1 MAVEGHRR
9 HVRAHPTAPD
19 VPQEAPPIAT
29 SGILEIRQGDQIRQ
43 YALSGDPTAIG
54 RAEDNQLVLS
64 DPLVSRHHARLEWA
78 GDGYCISDLGSA
90 NGTRVDGAEIDPKVA
105 RPIKDGDT
113 ITIGGFTLVMRLSGL
128 DQGATRVAP
137 APWAAGPAREAHA
150 VTLVAP
156 PRPRLI
162 VTAPQWTKE
171 FPLEGDILSLGR
183 DPANDIVIDDLVVS
197 RRHAELRRAGPG
209 YEIADLGSANGLTFQ
224 GQRVPARL
232 LADGDILEIGQSVT
246 LAYRTSPEAVEE
258 TTLAQQLDLRGHA
271 VITIGRSAGN
281 DVTLDYPAVSRNHAR
296 IFRADGG
303 YVVEDVGSSNGTFLN
318 GERVLPREPRP
329 LRPGDTIRVGP
340 IKFVFAPEALQ
351 QVDESRDLRLDAL
364 HLNQFVGKG
373 LNLLQDISL
382 AIHAREFVAVVG
394 VSGAGKST
402 LLDALNG
409 FRPAGDGAV
418 LVNGTNLYRNFDA
431 YRTDLGYVPQDDII
445 HKELTISK
453 ALDYSARL
461 RLPSDTGPA
470 ERRQRVEEVMEILGL
485 SERRDLPISRL
496 SGGQRKRVSIGA
508 ELLTKPGLF
517 FLDEATS
524 GLDPG
529 TESQMMRLLRK
540 LADQGHTVLLVT
552 HATKNVML
560 CDQVVFLAKGGHL
573 AYYGPPEEALPY
585 FEVEDFDGIYEK
597 LENELTPETW
607 AQKYRQSDQYQ
618 KFVVARLEEKYGD
631 VVRGPAQA
639 PPAQARPSAPARA
652 AAPRT
657 VSSLRQ
663 FWILSSRYL
672 DIIRRDRMNL
682 LLLFL
687 IAPALGAI
695 DLISWPRNLFDLR
708 VGDSIRAM
716 TMLFMG
722 SLIPFLVGALTS
734 VREIVKENAIY
745 KRERTVT
752 LKIVPYLLSK
762 VWIGYLFA
770 FYHAGAFFALK
781 LLAIDFSHLQTI
793 DLVQFYVTLA
803 LSVMSGVMWGLLI
816 STFVPREEQAM
827 ILVIA
832 VVVVQMVFS
841 GGLLP
846 LNTLGPAGLVLGDIT
861 STKWVF
867 QALTAAAHVKT
878 GVCEGVDLSACNL
891 PGIQQYA
898 TDAERKVALHPID
911 DRFGDIFGADV
922 YVTWAAIG
930 AIMAGIF
937 ILLLVLQKRKDVI

>member
-1 MAVEGHRR
+1 
-9 HVRAHPTAPD
+9 
-19 VPQEAPPIAT
+19 
-29 SGILEIRQGDQIRQ
+29 
-43 YALSGDPTAIG
+43 
-54 RAEDNQLVLS
+54 
-64 DPLVSRHHARLEWA
+64 VSRHHARLESVGA
-78 GDGYCISDLGSA
+78 AYRISDLGSA
-90 NGTRVDGAEIDPKVA
+90 NGTSVDGAEIDPKVP

-113 ITIGGFTLVMRLSGL
+113 ITIGGFSLTLRLAAGPGQAPRVSSAPK
-128 DQGATRVAP
+128 ATRVTEPVAL
-137 APWAAGPAREAHA
+137 
-150 VTLVAP
+150 TLVAP

-162 VTAPQWTKE
+162 VTTPQWTKE
-171 FPLEGDILSLGR
+171 FPVEKELLTLGR
-183 DPANDIVIDDLVVS
+183 DPTNDVVIDDAVVS
-197 RRHAELRRAGPG
+197 RRHAELRRSGPG
-209 YEIADLGSANGLTFQ
+209 YEIADLESANGITFQ
-224 GQRVPARL
+224 GQRVPTRL
-232 LADGDILEIGQSVT
+232 LVDGDVLQIGQTVT
-246 LAYRTSPEAVEE
+246 LAYRTSLEALEE
-258 TTLAQQLDLRGHA
+258 TVVAEKLDLRGHA
-271 VITIGRSAGN
+271 VITIGRSPGN

-303 YVVEDVGSSNGTFLN
+303 YVVEDVGSSNGTFVN
-318 GERVLPREPRP
+318 GERVLPRQPRP
-329 LRPGDTIRVGP
+329 LQPGDTIRVGP
-340 IKFVFAPEALQ
+340 IKFTFAPEALQ
-351 QVDESRDLRLDAL
+351 QVDESRDLRLDAV

-409 FRPAGDGAV
+409 FRPAGGGTV
-418 LVNGTNLYRNFDA
+418 LVNGTDLYRNFDA

-445 HKELTISK
+445 HKELTVQK
-453 ALDYSARL
+453 ALNYSARL
-461 RLPSDTGPA
+461 RLPPDTSPA
-470 ERRQRVEEVMEILGL
+470 ERRQRVEAVMETLGL
-485 SERRDLPISRL
+485 TERRNVSILRL

-573 AYYGPPEEALPY
+573 AYYGPPEEALAY
-585 FEVEDFDGIYEK
+585 FGVEDFDGIYEK
-597 LENELTPETW
+597 LEGELTPETW
-607 AQKYRQSDQYQ
+607 AQNYRQSDLYQ
-618 KFVVARLEEKYGD
+618 KFVVARLEKSC
-631 VVRGPAQA
+631 GPQVFSSPLKKEAPLPQAAPIQVGQA
-639 PPAQARPSAPARA
+639 PRRSRAPA
-652 AAPRT
+652 PS

-672 DIIRRDRMNL
+672 DIIRRDRTNL
-682 LLLFL
+682 ALLFL
-687 IAPALGAI
+687 IAPALAAI
-695 DLISWPRNLFDLR
+695 DLIAWPRNLFDVR

-716 TMLFMG
+716 TMLFMA

-734 VREIVKENAIY
+734 VREIVKESAIY
-745 KRERTVT
+745 RRERTVT

-762 VWIGYLFA
+762 VWVGYLFA

-781 LLAIDFSHLQTI
+781 LLAIDFSQLDTLN
-793 DLVQFYVTLA
+793 LVQLYITLA

-816 STFVPREEQAM
+816 STLVPREEQAM
-827 ILVIA
+827 ILVIV

-846 LNTLGPAGLVLGDIT
+846 LNTLGPAGVVLGDIT

-867 QALTAAAHVKT
+867 QALTAAAKAKT
-878 GVCEGVDLSACNL
+878 GVCEGMDLSGCNL
-891 PGIQQYA
+891 PGLQKYT
-898 TDAERKVALHPID
+898 TDPERHVALDPIN
-911 DRFGDIFGADV
+911 DRFGDVFGADV

-930 AIMAGIF
+930 AILVALF
-937 ILLLVLQKRKDVI
+937 LVFLVLQKRKDVI